1 MFDDYSLLTWLQG
14 YEKDDSEEDD
24 ENEENDD
31 EVDYDNEEEAAAECG
46 K

>member
-1 MFDDYSLLTWLQG
+1 LFDDYSLFTWLQG
-14 YEKDDSEEDD
+14 YEKDDNEEDD

-31 EVDYDNEEEAAAECG
+31 EVDYDNEEEAAECG